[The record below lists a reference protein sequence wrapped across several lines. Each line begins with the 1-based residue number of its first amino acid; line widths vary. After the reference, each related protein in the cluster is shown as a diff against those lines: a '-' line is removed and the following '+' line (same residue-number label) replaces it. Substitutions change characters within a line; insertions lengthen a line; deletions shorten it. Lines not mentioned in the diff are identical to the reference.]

1 MYSVIESNFPLHF
14 KRDTKINILS
24 GLDDIQMVLDDH
36 IIKTISIRGSAFVK
50 PIVEEVKDWFVTVN
64 RMNMTLEEW
73 AKVQIQWLYLMPIF
87 SSKDIVAQ
95 MPEEGALFNARYFLI
110 ILRSPRSHIFKI
122 ILVIDYRTSM

>member
-1 MYSVIESNFPLHF
+1 
-14 KRDTKINILS
+14 
-24 GLDDIQMVLDDH
+24 MVLDEH

-50 PIVEEVKDWFVTVN
+50 PIVEEVKDWYVTVN

-95 MPEEGALFNARYFLI
+95 MPEEGALFNVRYILFIFFL
-110 ILRSPRSHIFKI
+110 S
-122 ILVIDYRTSM
+122 